1 MKNINRSRKWLVPIL
16 ISILVG
22 SFFYTCQALGKQAEG
37 ERFIRMQ
44 GSPQWKE
51 GQFVNP
57 QPLINDFWRA
67 IGSMFHPS
75 ADVTP
80 KDPVPVV
87 FVEKSR
93 FSKFPE
99 SGLRVTWFGHS
110 SSLIELDGVRILTDP
125 VWSDRTSPSSWIGP
139 KRWYPPLISLE
150 DLPEID
156 LVLISHDHYDHMD
169 FGTISKLKD
178 RNTLFVVPLGLG
190 ANLSHWG
197 VPEEKIVELDW
208 WESKKIKDL
217 EIVSTPARHASG
229 RYLLDN
235 DEKLWS
241 SYALLGP
248 KHRVYF
254 SGDTGLFPKMKE
266 IGAKYGPF
274 DLTMIETGQY
284 NQAWPDWHIGPEQAV
299 IAHTQLRGKVLLP
312 IHWGLFALASH
323 GWTEPVERVLE
334 KSKELGVTVITP
346 KPGESL
352 EPDLQKDYIAWWP
365 KLPFNS
371 SKEDPIVSSQLEE
384 DTASSGVIK

>member
-1 MKNINRSRKWLVPIL
+1 M
-16 ISILVG
+16 
-22 SFFYTCQALGKQAEG
+22 GKRAEG
-37 ERFIRMQ
+37 ERLIRMQ
-44 GSPQWKE
+44 SSPQWKE

-57 QPLINDFWRA
+57 QPLINDFWA
-67 IGSMFHPS
+67 ALGSMFRPS
-75 ADVTP
+75 PEVDP
-80 KDPVPVV
+80 KGPVPVV
-87 FVEKSR
+87 YIEKSR
-93 FSKFPE
+93 FSKLPE

-125 VWSDRTSPSSWIGP
+125 VWSERTSPSSWIGP

-178 RNTLFVVPLGLG
+178 RNILFVVPLGLG
-190 ANLSHWG
+190 ANLSYWG
-197 VPEEKIVELDW
+197 VPDAKIIELDW
-208 WESKKIKDL
+208 WETKKIKDL

-241 SYALLGP
+241 SYALIGP

-266 IGAKYGPF
+266 IGEKYGPF

-299 IAHTQLRGKVLLP
+299 IAHTQLKGKVLLP

-346 KPGESL
+346 KPGESA

-365 KLPFNS
+365 KLPFKS
-371 SKEDPIVSSQLEE
+371 GKEDPILSSQLEE
-384 DTASSGVIK
+384 ITASAR